1 MGRYADSGRVNLVG
15 IFRQVQREMLSHL
28 AVGELF
34 EHPTV
39 CGAVTERHWLDL
51 LDRHLPERYRA
62 ASAFIVDA
70 DGRRSRQI
78 DIAIFDRLYS
88 PLLFPHASGLH
99 IPAESVYAV
108 FEVKQDL
115 NVRLIRDAGRKAAS
129 VRRLRR
135 TSVPVIAGG
144 SLHAAIRPHRILAGI
159 LALRSGW
166 PTRFHRRLPAAL
178 ALLSRDES
186 LDLGCALR
194 DGAFELLSDDTPA
207 PAPGSL
213 GGADPLVRAGSLGRA
228 DLLVR
233 AGSPDPASQ
242 IKIPSAGSRA
252 KRASGSPLSAVDC
265 RLSPVRSGAKRPQ
278 ATTQKP
284 DAVHF
289 STPDESLVFF
299 MLRLLTRLRALGTAP
314 AADLMAYADC
324 LKSFKHH

>member
-1 MGRYADSGRVNLVG
+1 MGRYADSGHVDLVG
-15 IFRQVQREMLSHL
+15 IFHQVQREMLSHL

-51 LDRHLPERYRA
+51 FDRHLPERYRA

-88 PLLFPHASGLH
+88 PLLFPDASGLH

-144 SLHAAIRPHRILAGI
+144 SLHDAIRPHRILAGI

-178 ALLSRDES
+178 ALLSPDES

-194 DGAFELLSDDTPA
+194 DGAFEVLSDDA
-207 PAPGSL
+207 PAAVLGSL
-213 GGADPLVRAGSLGRA
+213 GGADLQVRAGSRT
-228 DLLVR
+228 
-233 AGSPDPASQ
+233 
-242 IKIPSAGSRA
+242 
-252 KRASGSPLSAVDC
+252 KRASGSQLSA
-265 RLSPVRSGAKRPQ
+265 RLVGRTSRSASRPPGRLPARSYSL
-278 ATTQKP
+278 ATTHKP
-284 DAVHF
+284 EAVHF

-324 LKSFKHH
+324 LKSFKKP